1 VTVCA
6 FCGRVNDANSRF
18 CIDCGKPTSAS
29 AARVTPAIGP
39 LTPPQPL
46 ASSGAMAGVAVPAGA
61 GGGALPGPAGAPAAM
76 AANVGAN
83 ASAGSGA
90 GSGAGGGAGTPLVPP
105 TRVSSPA
112 SAAPGY
118 GPRGTPALMPCP
130 HCRAMVNSTLP
141 FCSHCGKR
149 TGLLAASGPACA
161 SCGAPVRPG
170 VDLFC
175 GRCGSNVGDGPG
187 ADATAPATGAGSTM
201 VLGAVSRDAL
211 PKLALLDEAGEIAQ
225 TYTVERG
232 ELIIGRADGDIRFP
246 DDVYLSPIH
255 ALFAFREGALWVR
268 DLGSRNGTWVFAERA
283 FRLTDGDVILVGSQL
298 LRFRRLG
305 YPGPHPPEADAT
317 RRLGSLVPS
326 ADVAVLQQ
334 LRADGSVRDT
344 LHLSPGRNAVL
355 GREQGDWVFPYDQTM
370 SGRHAEIRSEDSEFV
385 VHDLGS
391 RNGVALSTRGER
403 KLERGTRVLVGD
415 QILRLESF

>member
-1 VTVCA
+1 MTPCA
-6 FCGRVNDANSRF
+6 FCGRMNEPASRF

-29 AARVTPAIGP
+29 AARVTPAIGA

-46 ASSGAMAGVAVPAGA
+46 APSGAAAAVGGVAAPPA
-61 GGGALPGPAGAPAAM
+61 PP
-76 AANVGAN
+76 
-83 ASAGSGA
+83 ASA
-90 GSGAGGGAGTPLVPP
+90 PLVPP
-105 TRVSSPA
+105 TRVSMPA
-112 SAAPGY
+112 SAASPGY
-118 GPRGTPALMPCP
+118 GPRGTPAMMPCP
-130 HCRAMVNSTLP
+130 HCGTVVNSTLP

-149 TGLLAASGPACA
+149 TGMLHASGPACP
-161 SCGAPVRPG
+161 SCGAGVRPG

-175 GRCGSNVGDGPG
+175 ARCGTAVAAEGSPPTAGAPG
-187 ADATAPATGAGSTM
+187 GTL
-201 VLGAVSRDAL
+201 VLGAVSREAL
-211 PKLALLDEAGEIAQ
+211 PKLALLDEAGEPAH
-225 TYTVERG
+225 TYTIERG

-255 ALFAFREGALWVR
+255 ALFAVREGGLWLR
-268 DLGSRNGTWVFAERA
+268 DLGSRNGSWVFGDRP

-317 RRLGSLVPS
+317 RRLGSLVPN

-334 LRADGSVRDT
+334 LRGDGSVRDT
-344 LHLSPGRNAVL
+344 LHLSPGRNVVL
-355 GREQGDWVFPYDQTM
+355 GRELGDWVFPYDQTM

-391 RNGVALSTRGER
+391 RNGVAVAARGER
-403 KLERGTRVLVGD
+403 KLDRGMRVLVGD
-415 QILRLESF
+415 QILRVESL